1 LVGFAS
7 FRAALVGGGLLR
19 FSLAATPFLLPIML
33 QTAFGWPPSSAG
45 LVLLWAA
52 TGAILGRLF
61 SVRLIEYIGFRNL
74 LIISGFM
81 AAIFVMVP
89 GFYVMTTPKIL
100 IFSVAMVTNLLFTAH
115 YAASNAL
122 IFADIPEGLTN
133 AASTLSVVAQQIT
146 QSLGISLAALVLH
159 LSVQDSGGE
168 IMAASFLMPFLVL
181 GSAGLL
187 ALPLYLSLSR
197 DAAQNMTVGG
207 R

>member
-1 LVGFAS
+1 
-7 FRAALVGGGLLR
+7 
-19 FSLAATPFLLPIML
+19 
-33 QTAFGWPPSSAG
+33 
-45 LVLLWAA
+45 
-52 TGAILGRLF
+52 
-61 SVRLIEYIGFRNL
+61 
-74 LIISGFM
+74 M

-89 GFYVMTTPKIL
+89 GFYIMTTPTIL
-100 IFSVAMVTNLLFTAH
+100 IFLVAMVTNLLFTAH

-122 IFADIPEGLTN
+122 IFADIPERLTN

-159 LSVQDSGGE
+159 LSVQASGGE
-168 IMAASFLMPFLVL
+168 IMAASFLIPFLVL

-197 DAAQNMTVGG
+197 DVAKNMTVGG